1 MPPFPLNKANSII
14 NKLFNLSFYW
24 GTLKPNFN
32 GVQWSRSWCSFKV
45 ILRPAKVF
53 PSSPEK
59 SPFLLR
65 CQKSDQSCQIKTNR
79 NYLGKKIKR
88 RFFGSSSGSKWVEAI
103 VSDFFAPI
111 IPHSLVLFFTTRW
124 HQLIASWGSLA
135 ARAENECGRSR
146 PALAAADVEK
156 EGLGIRNLES
166 DYQAESRIGKSL
178 MFWR

>member
-79 NYLGKKIKR
+79 NYLGKKLR
-88 RFFGSSSGSKWVEAI
+88 GV
-103 VSDFFAPI
+103 
-111 IPHSLVLFFTTRW
+111 
-124 HQLIASWGSLA
+124 SLA
-135 ARAENECGRSR
+135 AQVARNGSKRSFPTFLLQLFLIHWCFFSRLAGISWSPREAVWLLGPRMNAGGRGR
-146 PALAAADVEK
+146 RWQQPTLRKRD
-156 EGLGIRNLES
+156 LE
-166 DYQAESRIGKSL
+166 
-178 MFWR
+178 

>member
-32 GVQWSRSWCSFKV
+32 RVQWSRSWCSFKV

-65 CQKSDQSCQIKTNR
+65 SQKSDQSCQIKTNR

-111 IPHSLVLFFTTRW
+111 IPHSLVLFSRLAGISWSPREAVWLLGPRMNAGGRGRRW
-124 HQLIASWGSLA
+124 QQPTLRKRDS
-135 ARAENECGRSR
+135 E
-146 PALAAADVEK
+146 
-156 EGLGIRNLES
+156 
-166 DYQAESRIGKSL
+166 
-178 MFWR
+178 